1 MTDLE
6 RKEVMLVKEKKEIFL
21 FMSEWHLL
29 FKYVALSNQNRSS
42 LFGLFLFME
51 CLNGRRTCF

>member
-6 RKEVMLVKEKKEIFL
+6 RKEVMLLMEKKEIFL

-42 LFGLFLFME
+42 YLD
-51 CLNGRRTCF
+51 CFFSWNA